1 MAAASKTDLEGDLDR
16 LYQLPLSEFTSARD
30 ELVKRLRA
38 QGESE
43 RAQEIKKL
51 RKPPAAV
58 WVVNQLARERPLD
71 VQRLLKAGESLTKS
85 QAKAAAGKSP
95 QTFTEA
101 RRAEQRALEQL
112 AKGAIEIAERAG
124 IGSSAI
130 GKAAETLRAA
140 SLTAEGR
147 ELLKRGRLTEE
158 LEPPGFEAL
167 TGLEGLGRQVAPA
180 KPESAAERRPGRET
194 TGTKASAG
202 TRPSA
207 ARRRARTRYCGAG
220 RSAGSRASRS
230 GGGDSAESSRPCSRE
245 GAGDDRST
253 RSCGSRPRPARV
265 VGARWGSKTRCRTPA
280 GNGAAGTRADR
291 RS

>member
-1 MAAASKTDLEGDLDR
+1 MAAASKADLEGELDR

-43 RAQEIKKL
+43 RAEEIKKL

-71 VQRLLKAGESLTKS
+71 VQRLLKAGRSLTKS

-140 SLTAEGR
+140 SLSAEGR
-147 ELLKRGRLTEE
+147 ELLERGRLTEE

-167 TGLEGLGRQVAPA
+167 MGQQGAARVGAEKERKPPRDKRAEKRRLA
-180 KPESAAERRPGRET
+180 KEARERVSRLRGEARELATAARAAEREAERAEGE
-194 TGTKASAG
+194 AA
-202 TRPSA
+202 A
-207 ARRRARTRYCGAG
+207 AR
-220 RSAGSRASRS
+220 SRANDAR
-230 GGGDSAESSRPCSRE
+230 DEVRALTHQREVAEAE
-245 GAGDDRST
+245 LDRLT
-253 RSCGSRPRPARV
+253 
-265 VGARWGSKTRCRTPA
+265 
-280 GNGAAGTRADR
+280 
-291 RS
+291 

>member
-71 VQRLLKAGESLTKS
+71 VQRLLKAGRSLTKS
-85 QAKAAAGKSP
+85 QAKAAAGKSL

-130 GKAAETLRAA
+130 GKAVETLRAA

-147 ELLKRGRLTEE
+147 ELLQRGRLTEE

-180 KPESAAERRPGRET
+180 RPESPRSDDRAEKRRALKQARERVRQLRAEERELATAARAAAREAERAEAEAGTARSRADHAQGKARAMTAQREAAEADLGRL
-194 TGTKASAG
+194 G
-202 TRPSA
+202 
-207 ARRRARTRYCGAG
+207 
-220 RSAGSRASRS
+220 
-230 GGGDSAESSRPCSRE
+230 
-245 GAGDDRST
+245 
-253 RSCGSRPRPARV
+253 
-265 VGARWGSKTRCRTPA
+265 
-280 GNGAAGTRADR
+280 
-291 RS
+291 